1 MVCFQALCKRLK
13 GLHYDFLPDFI
24 VNVNYFSI
32 SGFFFGSSGLSCLFC
47 LCSVGFFY
55 LTFRLRARG
64 PLDDLF
70 ISLLKKSRKS
80 VPLKTG

>member
-1 MVCFQALCKRLK
+1 MVGCQALYNRLK
-13 GLHYDFLPDFI
+13 GLHYGFLPDFI

-32 SGFFFGSSGLSCLFC
+32 SGFFFGFSRLSCLFC

-55 LTFRLRARG
+55 LTFRLRAR
-64 PLDDLF
+64 
-70 ISLLKKSRKS
+70 KSRKS